1 MELGAVERLEVLSRD
16 ECLSLMAT
24 VPVGRLGVS
33 VEALPAI
40 LPVNFALLRDRII
53 IWSVPGTKLDAAT
66 AGNVVAFEVDD
77 YDPGGRWGWS
87 VLVRGAASEIT
98 DAEELAEVR
107 ALPLRAWAL
116 GDAADRFLAIEATL
130 VSGRR
135 FGSVTG
141 SRNASRIAETE
152 PG

>member
-16 ECLSLMAT
+16 ECLALMGT

-33 VEALPAI
+33 IEALPAI

-53 IWSVPGTKLDAAT
+53 VRSVPGTKLDAAT
-66 AGNVVAFEVDD
+66 AENVVAFEVDG
-77 YDPGGRWGWS
+77 YDPAGGWGWS
-87 VLVRGAASEIT
+87 VLVRGVAWEIT
-98 DAEELAEVR
+98 DPAELAEVR

-130 VSGRR
+130 VSGRK
-135 FGSVTG
+135 FG
-141 SRNASRIAETE
+141 R
-152 PG
+152 